1 MKETKWISDFKLGL
15 TEEQVANR
23 VQKNLV
29 NHDTTIPTKTIG
41 QIIWSNL
48 STPFNFLNLF
58 LAVAIFFTGSFKNLL
73 FMGVVISNSVIS
85 IIQEIR
91 SKKIIDKLSILA
103 SKKVTAIRGGLKQHI
118 GINEIVLD
126 DVIVYETGNQV
137 ITDSIILEGECEV
150 SEAFITGES
159 DPIQKKKGDI
169 ILSSSFIMSG
179 KCIIQ
184 VKHIGL
190 DNYAAKITHDAK
202 YMKKSHS
209 EIMSV
214 INKIV
219 KIISCIIVP
228 VGCFLFYRQI
238 SISGNTIKEAIIHT
252 VAALVVM
259 IPEGLVLLTSM
270 VFAVSI
276 IRLAKY
282 KVLVQELYCMEMLAR
297 TDVIC
302 LDKTGTLTEGAM
314 EVVDLLPYGHYESSH
329 IQAIL
334 ADFTQNITDHNATIE
349 AIREQYQNGNA
360 LKSDYF
366 IPFSSKRKWSAVHFE
381 NEGGYILGAPEF
393 ILKNMEP
400 SLKEKINF
408 YSEEHRV
415 LGLFYSKQQISKDN
429 LPKKIELVA
438 LLFIK
443 DKIRKEAKQTLEY
456 FKQQGVQIKIISGD
470 HVKTISNIA
479 ASLQIDDYDKAI
491 DVSELSDESL
501 EEVVSQY
508 TIFGRVSP
516 EQKKKL
522 ILALKKQ
529 EHTVAMIGDGIND
542 VLALKEADCSVAV
555 ASGSD
560 GARNVAELVLLDSN
574 FDAMPK
580 VVEEGRRSVNN
591 IERSSSLFLTKTI
604 YATLMAILFLFIH
617 LPYPFEPI
625 QLTLISVATI
635 GIPSFVLALE
645 PNYERIK
652 GKFFE
657 NILKNS
663 VPTALTVIFH
673 ILVLSLLSYFQLF
686 SLEQISSL
694 AVLLTA
700 FTGILLL
707 YKLCIPFDTMRK
719 ILWVGMII
727 LFGVQFCFLRGFY
740 SITPFSIRMLSIS
753 SILMGVDLLI
763 FVILE
768 KWISKQLKYS
778 KILKR
783 FIRTN

>member
-1 MKETKWISDFKLGL
+1 MKEEKWISDSKLGL
-15 TEEQVANR
+15 TEEQVTTR
-23 VQKNLV
+23 IQKNLV
-29 NHDTTIPTKTIG
+29 NHDTTVPTKTVG
-41 QIIWSNL
+41 QIIWCNL
-48 STPFNFLNLF
+48 VTPFNLLNLF
-58 LAVAIFFTGSFKNLL
+58 LAVAVFFTGSYKNLL
-73 FMGVVISNSVIS
+73 FMGVVVSNSVIS

-91 SKKIIDKLSILA
+91 SKKIIDKLSVLA

-126 DVIVYETGNQV
+126 DVIAYETGNQV
-137 ITDSIILEGECEV
+137 ITDSIILDGVCEV

-159 DPIQKKKGDI
+159 DAIEKKKGDT

-179 KCIIQ
+179 KCTVQ
-184 VKHIGL
+184 VEHIGL

-219 KIISCIIVP
+219 KIISFIIAP
-228 VGCFLFYRQI
+228 VGCLLFYRQI

-276 IRLAKY
+276 IRLAKH
-282 KVLVQELYCMEMLAR
+282 KVLVQELYSMEMLAR

-302 LDKTGTLTEGAM
+302 LDKTGTLTEGTM
-314 EVVDLLPYGHYESSH
+314 EVVDLLPYGHYESDH

-349 AIREQYQNGNA
+349 AIREEYQKGNDW
-360 LKSDYF
+360 KSDYF

-381 NEGGYILGAPEF
+381 HEGSYILGAPEF

-400 SLKEKINF
+400 SLKERINF

-415 LGLFYSKQQISKDN
+415 IGLFYSKQQISKDT
-429 LPKKIELVA
+429 LPKKIELIA

-456 FKQQGVQIKIISGD
+456 FRKQGVQIKIISGD

-479 ASLQIDDYDKAI
+479 ASIQIDDYDKAI
-491 DVSELSDESL
+491 DVSELSDKSL
-501 EEVVSQY
+501 EEVAGQY

-542 VLALKEADCSVAV
+542 VLALKEADCSIAV

-560 GARNVAELVLLDSN
+560 GARNVAKLVLLNSN

-580 VVEEGRRSVNN
+580 VVEEGRRSINN

-625 QLTLISVATI
+625 QLTLISVTTI
-635 GIPSFVLALE
+635 GIPSFILALE

-673 ILVLSLLSYFQLF
+673 ILVFSLLSHFQIF
-686 SLEQISSL
+686 SLEQTSSL

-707 YKLCIPFDTMRK
+707 YKLCTPFDTMRR
-719 ILWVGMII
+719 ILWFGMLI
-727 LFGVQFCFLRGFY
+727 LFGVQFCFLKDFY
-740 SITPFSIRMLSIS
+740 SITSFSLTMLGTT
-753 SILMGVDLLI
+753 SILMGIGILVFIL
-763 FVILE
+763 LE
-768 KWISKQLKYS
+768 KWISEQLLHS
-778 KILKR
+778 KW
-783 FIRTN
+783 IRKMIKID

>member
-1 MKETKWISDFKLGL
+1 MNDKCFVANAKLGL
-15 TEEQVANR
+15 TMDQVNTRMEQ
-23 VQKNLV
+23 NLI

-41 QIIWSNL
+41 QIIWGNL
-48 STPFNFLNLF
+48 ATPFNFLNLF
-58 LAVAIFFTGSFKNLL
+58 LAVAVFFTGSFKNLL

-91 SKKIIDKLSILA
+91 SKKIIDKLSVLA
-103 SKKVTAIRGGLKQHI
+103 SKKVTVIREGLKIHI
-118 GINEIVLD
+118 RINEIVLD

-137 ITDSIILEGECEV
+137 VTDSIVLEGECEV

-159 DPIQKKKGDI
+159 DPIQKRKGDT
-169 ILSSSFIMSG
+169 ILSSSFITSG
-179 KCIIQ
+179 KCTTQ

-209 EIMSV
+209 EIMAV

-219 KIISCIIVP
+219 KIISFIIIP

-238 SISGNTIKEAIIHT
+238 SISGNNIKDAIIHT

-259 IPEGLVLLTSM
+259 IPEGLVLLSSM

-302 LDKTGTLTEGAM
+302 LDKTGTLTEGTM
-314 EVVDLLPYGHYESSH
+314 EVVDLLPYGHYENDH
-329 IQAIL
+329 IQSIL
-334 ADFTQNITDHNATIE
+334 SDFTRNITDHNATID
-349 AIREQYQNGNA
+349 AIREQYQHGNDW
-360 LKSDYF
+360 KSDYF

-381 NEGGYILGAPEF
+381 NEGSYILGAPEF
-393 ILKNMEP
+393 ILKNMDP
-400 SLKEKINF
+400 ILKEKINF
-408 YSEEHRV
+408 FSEEHRV
-415 LGLFYSKQQISKDN
+415 LGLFYSKQQITKDN
-429 LPKKIELVA
+429 LPKKIELIA

-443 DKIRKEAKQTLEY
+443 DKIRKEAKQTLDY

-479 ASLQIDDYDKAI
+479 ASLQINNYDKAI
-491 DVSELSDESL
+491 DVSGLSNESL
-501 EEVVSQY
+501 EEAASQY

-529 EHTVAMIGDGIND
+529 GHTVAMIGDGVND
-542 VLALKEADCSVAV
+542 VLALKEADCSIAV

-580 VVEEGRRSVNN
+580 VVEEGRRSINN
-591 IERSSSLFLTKTI
+591 IERSASLFLTKTI

-617 LPYPFEPI
+617 MPYPFEPI
-625 QLTLISVATI
+625 QLTLISVTTI

-657 NILKNS
+657 NVLKNS

-707 YKLCIPFDTMRK
+707 YKLCIPFDMMRR
-719 ILWVGMII
+719 ILWIGMVI
-727 LFGVQFCFLRGFY
+727 LFGIQFCFLKDFY
-740 SITPFSIRMLSIS
+740 SITPFSLTMLGTA
-753 SILMGVDLLI
+753 SILMGFGILVFILL
-763 FVILE
+763 
-768 KWISKQLKYS
+768 KRWISKQLLHS
-778 KILKR
+778 KWLRKI
-783 FIRTN
+783 IRID

>member
-1 MKETKWISDFKLGL
+1 MKGKWNSDAKLGL
-15 TEEQVANR
+15 TEDQVNTRFAD
-23 VQKNLV
+23 NLV

-48 STPFNFLNLF
+48 ITPFNLLNLC
-58 LAVAIFFTGSFKNLL
+58 LAVAVFFTGSFKNLL

-91 SKKIIDKLSILA
+91 SKKIIDRLSVLA
-103 SKKVTAIRGGLKQHI
+103 SKKVTVIRGGLKQHI
-118 GINEIVLD
+118 GIDEIVLD
-126 DVIVYETGNQV
+126 DVIVYEIGNQV

-159 DPIQKKKGDI
+159 DAIEKKKGDR

-179 KCIIQ
+179 KCTIQ
-184 VKHIGL
+184 VEHIGL

-202 YMKKSHS
+202 YMNKSHS

-219 KIISCIIVP
+219 KLISFIIVP
-228 VGCFLFYRQI
+228 VGCLLFYRQI

-252 VAALVVM
+252 IAALVVM

-282 KVLVQELYCMEMLAR
+282 KVLVQELYSMEMLAR

-302 LDKTGTLTEGAM
+302 LDKTGTLTEGTM
-314 EVVDLLPYGHYESSH
+314 EVVDLLPYNHHESKQ
-329 IQAIL
+329 IEAIL

-349 AIREQYQNGNA
+349 AIRNQYNQGNA
-360 LKSDYF
+360 WKSDYF

-381 NEGGYILGAPEF
+381 NEGSYILGAPEF
-393 ILKNMEP
+393 ILKNIEP

-415 LGLFYSKQQISKDN
+415 VGLFYSKQKISKDT
-429 LPKKIELVA
+429 LPKKLELIA

-456 FKQQGVQIKIISGD
+456 FKKQGVQIKIISGD
-470 HVKTISNIA
+470 HVKTVSNIA

-491 DVSELSDESL
+491 NVSELSDKAL
-501 EEVVSQY
+501 EEAASQY

-542 VLALKEADCSVAV
+542 ILALKEADCSVAI

-560 GARNVAELVLLDSN
+560 GARNVAKLVLLDSN

-580 VVEEGRRSVNN
+580 VVEEGRRSINN

-617 LPYPFEPI
+617 MPYPFEPI

-673 ILVLSLLSYFQLF
+673 ILILSLLSHFQIF

-707 YKLCIPFDTMRK
+707 YKLCIPFDWMRRT
-719 ILWVGMII
+719 LWFGMIV
-727 LFGVQFCFLRGFY
+727 LFGVQFCFLKEFY
-740 SITPFSIRMLSIS
+740 SITSFSLTMMGTA
-753 SILMGVDLLI
+753 SILMGVGILVFILL
-763 FVILE
+763 E
-768 KWISKQLKYS
+768 RWISKQLVHS
-778 KILKR
+778 KW
-783 FIRTN
+783 IRKMIKVD

>member
-1 MKETKWISDFKLGL
+1 MKEAKWISDAKLGL
-15 TEEQVANR
+15 TEEQVNTR
-23 VQKNLV
+23 VKENLV

-48 STPFNFLNLF
+48 ITPFNLLNLC
-58 LAVAIFFTGSFKNLL
+58 LAVAVFFTGSFKNLL
-73 FMGVVISNSVIS
+73 FMGVVIFNSVIS

-91 SKKIIDKLSILA
+91 SKKIIDRLSVLA
-103 SKKVTAIRGGLKQHI
+103 SKKVTVIRDSLKQHI
-118 GINEIVLD
+118 GIDEIVLD

-159 DPIQKKKGDI
+159 DPIQKQKGDR
-169 ILSSSFIMSG
+169 ILSSSFVMSG
-179 KCIIQ
+179 KCTIQ
-184 VKHIGL
+184 VEHIGL

-219 KIISCIIVP
+219 KIISFIIVP
-228 VGCFLFYRQI
+228 VGCLLFYRQI
-238 SISGNTIKEAIIHT
+238 SISGNTAKEAIIHT

-282 KVLVQELYCMEMLAR
+282 KVLVQELYSMEKLAR

-302 LDKTGTLTEGAM
+302 LDKTGTLTEGTM
-314 EVVDLLPYGHYESSH
+314 EVVDLLPYSHYESNQ
-329 IQAIL
+329 IEAIL
-334 ADFTQNITDHNATIE
+334 ADFAQNITDHNATIE
-349 AIREQYQNGNA
+349 AIRNQYNQGNA
-360 LKSDYF
+360 WKSDYF
-366 IPFSSKRKWSAVHFE
+366 ISFSSKRKWSAVHFE
-381 NEGGYILGAPEF
+381 NEGSYILGAPEF
-393 ILKNMEP
+393 ILKNIEP

-415 LGLFYSKQQISKDN
+415 VGLFYSKQQISKDT
-429 LPKKIELVA
+429 LPKKIELIA

-456 FKQQGVQIKIISGD
+456 FKKQGVQIKIISGD
-470 HVKTISNIA
+470 HVKTVSNIA
-479 ASLQIDDYDKAI
+479 ASLQIDGYDKAI
-491 DVSELSDESL
+491 DVSELSGKSL
-501 EEVVSQY
+501 EEVASQY

-516 EQKKKL
+516 EQKKEL

-542 VLALKEADCSVAV
+542 VLALKEADCSVAI

-580 VVEEGRRSVNN
+580 VVEEGRRSINN

-617 LPYPFEPI
+617 MSYPFEPI
-625 QLTLISVATI
+625 QLTLISVTTI

-673 ILVLSLLSYFQLF
+673 ILVLSLLSHFQIF

-707 YKLCIPFDTMRK
+707 YKLCIPFDTMRR
-719 ILWVGMII
+719 ILWFGMIV
-727 LFGVQFCFLRGFY
+727 LFGVQFCFLKDFY
-740 SITPFSIRMLSIS
+740 SIAPFSLTMLGTT
-753 SILMGVDLLI
+753 SILMGVGILV
-763 FVILE
+763 FVLLE
-768 KWISKQLKYS
+768 KWISKQLLHS
-778 KILKR
+778 KWMRKIIK
-783 FIRTN
+783 ID

>member
-1 MKETKWISDFKLGL
+1 MKGKWNSDAKLGL
-15 TEEQVANR
+15 TEDQVNTRFAD
-23 VQKNLV
+23 NLV

-48 STPFNFLNLF
+48 ITPFNLLNLC
-58 LAVAIFFTGSFKNLL
+58 LAVAVFFTGSFKNLL

-91 SKKIIDKLSILA
+91 SKKIIDRLSVLA
-103 SKKVTAIRGGLKQHI
+103 SKKVTVIRGGLKQHI
-118 GINEIVLD
+118 GIGEIVLD
-126 DVIVYETGNQV
+126 DVIVYEIGNQV

-159 DPIQKKKGDI
+159 DAIEKKKGDR

-179 KCIIQ
+179 KCTIQ
-184 VKHIGL
+184 VEHIGL

-202 YMKKSHS
+202 YMNKSHS

-219 KIISCIIVP
+219 KLISFIIVP
-228 VGCFLFYRQI
+228 VGCLLFYRQI

-282 KVLVQELYCMEMLAR
+282 KVLVQELYSMEMLAR

-302 LDKTGTLTEGAM
+302 LDKTGTLTEGTM
-314 EVVDLLPYGHYESSH
+314 EVVDLLPYNHHESKQ
-329 IQAIL
+329 IEAIL

-349 AIREQYQNGNA
+349 AIRNQYNQGNA
-360 LKSDYF
+360 WKSDYF

-381 NEGGYILGAPEF
+381 NEGSYILGAPEF
-393 ILKNMEP
+393 ILKNIEP

-415 LGLFYSKQQISKDN
+415 VGLFYSKQKISKDT
-429 LPKKIELVA
+429 LPKKLELIA

-456 FKQQGVQIKIISGD
+456 FKKQGVQIKIISGD
-470 HVKTISNIA
+470 HVKTVSNIA
-479 ASLQIDDYDKAI
+479 ASLQIDGYDKAI
-491 DVSELSDESL
+491 DVSELSGKSL
-501 EEVVSQY
+501 EEVASQY

-516 EQKKKL
+516 EQKKEL

-542 VLALKEADCSVAV
+542 ILALKEADCSVAI

-560 GARNVAELVLLDSN
+560 GARNVAKLVLLDSN

-580 VVEEGRRSVNN
+580 VVEEGRKSINN

-617 LPYPFEPI
+617 MPYPFEPI

-673 ILVLSLLSYFQLF
+673 ILILSLLSHFQIF

-707 YKLCIPFDTMRK
+707 YKLCIPFDWMRRT
-719 ILWVGMII
+719 LWFGMIV
-727 LFGVQFCFLRGFY
+727 LFGVQFCFLKGFY
-740 SITPFSIRMLSIS
+740 SIVPFSLTMLGTT
-753 SILMGVDLLI
+753 SILMGVSILV
-763 FVILE
+763 FVLLE
-768 KWISKQLKYS
+768 KWISKQLLHS
-778 KILKR
+778 KFVRKIIK
-783 FIRTN
+783 ID